1 MYNKENI
8 LDYLK
13 QIKPK
18 LEDDGIVSLGLF
30 GSFATNENKN
40 QSDIDILIE
49 TSDEFINKYRGFKAF
64 SRLEEI
70 RNDIS
75 NKFNNSVDIFD
86 KNSPNSAIKEQI
98 LKEVIYV

>member
-18 LEDDGIVSLGLF
+18 LKDDGIVSLGLF

-70 RNDIS
+70 RKDIS

-86 KNSPNSAIKEQI
+86 ESSPNSAIKEQI